1 MRIQIF
7 RLSIFF
13 LFILCGFS
21 VAQSSANASA
31 GIKIRLIKGLN
42 IKTEKGNLDFGEI
55 ILPAQ
60 NKMLIKS
67 PDKGLRFTLKGQPE
81 KSVMFTFQKAIL
93 KRIQENKRL
102 DNVLQF
108 KPLIVRTNE
117 KTNFFEPTP
126 ILNGQ
131 FYKLQNQ
138 KGEGRM
144 YIWVGGKLKL
154 TDNPIPGDY
163 QGTFTLSVA
172 Y

>member
-1 MRIQIF
+1 MRIRIF

-21 VAQSSANASA
+21 VAQNSGNASA

-67 PDKGLRFTLKGQPE
+67 PDKGLRFTVKGQPD

-108 KPLIVRTNE
+108 KPLVVRTNN

-154 TDNPIPGDY
+154 THNPIPGNY